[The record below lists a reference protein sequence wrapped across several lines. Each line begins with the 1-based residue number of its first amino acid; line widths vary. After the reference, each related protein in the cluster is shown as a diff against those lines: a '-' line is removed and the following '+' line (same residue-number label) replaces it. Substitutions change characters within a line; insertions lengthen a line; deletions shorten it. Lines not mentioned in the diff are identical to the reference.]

1 MAVPDKN
8 KDRGGKL
15 FRWILIIII
24 AISAVYMGRLEYKI
38 YQLKKETEATRARVE
53 ELQKVQADLEAE
65 RQRLYDPKYIEKLAR
80 EDHNMVGK
88 NEVPLFIVKDK
99 KQAGGKEDPQAK
111 GQKAAGEQGSS
122 QEGKKDGSAASK
134 N

>member
-1 MAVPDKN
+1 MAVPEK
-8 KDRGGKL
+8 KQDRGGKI
-15 FRWILIIII
+15 FRWVLVIII
-24 AISAVYMGRLEYKI
+24 AISVVYM
-38 YQLKKETEATRARVE
+38 KKETEATRARDE

-99 KQAGGKEDPQAK
+99 KQADGKEDTQAK
-111 GQKAAGEQGSS
+111 EKEDAGGQGSS
-122 QEGKKDGSAASK
+122 QEGKQDGSGASK

>member
-99 KQAGGKEDPQAK
+99 KQADGKEDTQAK
-111 GQKAAGEQGSS
+111 EKEDAGGQGSS
-122 QEGKKDGSAASK
+122 QEGKQDGSGASK